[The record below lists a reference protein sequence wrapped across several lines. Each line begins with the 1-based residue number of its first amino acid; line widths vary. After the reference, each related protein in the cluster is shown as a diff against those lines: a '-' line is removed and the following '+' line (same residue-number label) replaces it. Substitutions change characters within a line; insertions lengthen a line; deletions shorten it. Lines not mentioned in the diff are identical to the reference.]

1 MAKYPG
7 VTTKILKNGTKN
19 IYVRLKYKGTNYGD
33 KNFTK
38 HFNCHTEKSAY
49 DKLNTFV
56 KSEINDGRNPFDI
69 RSLILNDLWD
79 NKLSKVKWKENTRKH
94 YINYYDIVIRNNLG
108 KKSIHKITAKD
119 ILKLKEKYSH
129 KSISYQNRI
138 KSIISPIIDDA
149 VIQGYLK
156 YNPLS
161 ILKNEVAPAT
171 QFISEKVIDN
181 ELEIA
186 RRIYKKLS
194 NKDVQYISNY
204 HHRRFDENDETNA
217 FFMMMLLTVHR
228 FGELLQLKKSDIYDK
243 IVISPKEVTKTNIDY
258 HFPLPPELENY
269 ISNFDDDSLLF
280 PNLNRGKVSTRFNK
294 LINSLD
300 LTIIKNKSITPH
312 DLRRIFTSI
321 LRKEETAITLI
332 DYALEHKIRGVMLHY
347 LDYNYDDKKS
357 VFEKY
362 WNLIRLHN

>member
-19 IYVRLKYKGTNYGD
+19 IYVRLKYKGTNYGV

-49 DKLNTFV
+49 DKLNTYV
-56 KSEINDGRNPFDI
+56 KAEINNDRNPFEN

-79 NKLSKVKWKENTRKH
+79 NKLLTVRWKENTIKH
-94 YINYYDIVIRNNLG
+94 YTNYYDIVIRNTLG

-119 ILKLKEKYSH
+119 ILKLKDEYSH

-138 KSIISPIIDDA
+138 KSIISPIIDNA
-149 VIQGYLK
+149 VIQGDLE

-161 ILKNEVAPAT
+161 IIKNEVAPAA
-171 QFISEKVIDN
+171 QAISEKVIDN
-181 ELEIA
+181 ELVIA

-194 NKDVQYISNY
+194 NNEVQYISNY
-204 HHRRFDENDETNA
+204 HHRKFDDNDETNA
-217 FFMMMLLTVHR
+217 LFIMMLLTVHR
-228 FGELLQLKKSDIYDK
+228 FGELLQLKKSDIYGEK
-243 IVISPKEVTKTNIDY
+243 VISPREITKTNRPY
-258 HFPLPPELENY
+258 EFPFPPELKNY
-269 ISNFDDDSLLF
+269 ISNIDNDSLLF
-280 PNLNRGKVSTRFNK
+280 PNLNRGRVNTRFKK
-294 LINSLD
+294 LIESLE
-300 LTIIKNKSITPH
+300 LTVIKNQIITPH

-321 LRKEETAITLI
+321 LVKEKTDVTLI
-332 DYALEHKIRGVMLHY
+332 DFTLEHKTRGIMSHYLHY
-347 LDYNYDDKKS
+347 SYDDKKS

-362 WNLIRLHN
+362 WNLIREN